1 MEVNV
6 KKKKWMWKLG
16 APLLALVVVSACGT
30 ANDNDE
36 ATGDKNERG
45 TETPDNNL
53 GNETQ
58 ENEAPDNDMPENDNQ
73 NKNNGEPTAP
83 EDGERDQIQE
93 EDQNVE

>member
-1 MEVNV
+1 M
-6 KKKKWMWKLG
+6 KKKWMFKLG
-16 APLLALVVVSACGT
+16 APILALGLVSACGT

-36 ATGDKNERG
+36 APGDNNEPG
-45 TETPDNNL
+45 TETPDNNP
-53 GNETQ
+53 GNETP